1 MGYATLKNGAKGE
14 EVRALKRL
22 LNGAGYAVNDD
33 DVFDDATDDAVK
45 RYQSDHLLTADGEV
59 GASTWAKLASNPA
72 RALPDGASTREKTDY
87 LESSRPAGY
96 VSAYDEQVRRLTD
109 QILGRERFSYDPAE
123 DELYKR
129 QRDEYAYLGRRA
141 MNDARGAAAGLSGG
155 YDNSFA
161 EAAGQQA
168 YQNSLAQLTDSLPEL
183 YQLALSTYQTE
194 GDRLSGALKTLTD
207 ADDTAY
213 RRYRDDV
220 SDYEAALKYYY
231 QKLKDEQNQE
241 NWEFKNKPRASGSRG
256 PSREKQPD
264 GDLARLVTL
273 AVTGAKREAK
283 RSVFPPAGR
292 AAPERLQPGKAARR
306 RSRPAHRPRRRR
318 CEKGR
323 REEAAFLRREERFL
337 SGSSR
342 EKQSDNNDLARLVAL
357 AVTGAKKGGEKK
369 RLSSGGK
376 SSS

>member
-22 LNGAGYAVNDD
+22 LNGAGYTVSDD
-33 DVFDDATDDAVK
+33 DVFDDATGEAVK

-72 RALPDGASTREKTDY
+72 RTLPDGATTREKTEY

-96 VSAYDEQVRRLTD
+96 AGAYDDEVRRLTE
-109 QILGRERFSYDPAE
+109 QILGRESFSYDPAE

-168 YQNSLAQLTDSLPEL
+168 YQNTLAQMADSLPEL
-183 YQLALSTYQTE
+183 YQLALSAYETE
-194 GDRLSGALKTLTD
+194 GSRLSDTLKTLTD
-207 ADDTAY
+207 ADNTAY
-213 RRYRDDV
+213 QRYRDDV

-231 QKLKDEQNQE
+231 QKLKDEQEQE
-241 NWEFKNKPRASGSRG
+241 NWEYKNKPRTSGSRG
-256 PSREKQPD
+256 SGREKQTD
-264 GDLARLVTL
+264 
-273 AVTGAKREAK
+273 E
-283 RSVFPPAGR
+283 
-292 AAPERLQPGKAARR
+292 
-306 RSRPAHRPRRRR
+306 
-318 CEKGR
+318 
-323 REEAAFLRREERFL
+323 L
-337 SGSSR
+337 S
-342 EKQSDNNDLARLVAL
+342 RLVAL
-357 AVTGAKKGGEKK
+357 AVTGAKRGASGK
-369 RLSSGGK
+369 RLSAAKAGSASK
-376 SSS
+376 

>member
-1 MGYATLKNGAKGE
+1 MRRE
-14 EVRALKRL
+14 
-22 LNGAGYAVNDD
+22 
-33 DVFDDATDDAVK
+33 
-45 RYQSDHLLTADGEV
+45 QSDVGVQIGQARESREQLMLRHQASMQQLAADTAEQAACAERLEEAQKALLEQ
-59 GASTWAKLASNPA
+59 
-72 RALPDGASTREKTDY
+72 RAVRNGTQ
-87 LESSRPAGY
+87 
-96 VSAYDEQVRRLTD
+96 EQVRRLTD
-109 QILGRERFSYDPAE
+109 QILGRESFSYDPAE

-183 YQLALSTYQTE
+183 YQLALSAYQTE

-264 GDLARLVTL
+264 GDLARLV
-273 AVTGAKREAK
+273 
-283 RSVFPPAGR
+283 
-292 AAPERLQPGKAARR
+292 
-306 RSRPAHRPRRRR
+306 
-318 CEKGR
+318 
-323 REEAAFLRREERFL
+323 
-337 SGSSR
+337 
-342 EKQSDNNDLARLVAL
+342 AL
-357 AVTGAKKGGEKK
+357 AVAGAKKGSEKK

-376 SSS
+376 SGS

>member
-109 QILGRERFSYDPAE
+109 QILGRESFSYDPAE

-155 YDNSFA
+155 YDK
-161 EAAGQQA
+161 
-168 YQNSLAQLTDSLPEL
+168 
-183 YQLALSTYQTE
+183 
-194 GDRLSGALKTLTD
+194 DRK
-207 ADDTAY
+207 
-213 RRYRDDV
+213 
-220 SDYEAALKYYY
+220 
-231 QKLKDEQNQE
+231 
-241 NWEFKNKPRASGSRG
+241 
-256 PSREKQPD
+256 
-264 GDLARLVTL
+264 
-273 AVTGAKREAK
+273 
-283 RSVFPPAGR
+283 SV
-292 AAPERLQPGKAARR
+292 
-306 RSRPAHRPRRRR
+306 
-318 CEKGR
+318 
-323 REEAAFLRREERFL
+323 
-337 SGSSR
+337 
-342 EKQSDNNDLARLVAL
+342 V
-357 AVTGAKKGGEKK
+357 
-369 RLSSGGK
+369 
-376 SSS
+376 

>member
-109 QILGRERFSYDPAE
+109 QILGRESFSYDPAE
-123 DELYKR
+123 DELYRR

-183 YQLALSTYQTE
+183 YQLALSAYQTE

-241 NWEFKNKPRASGSRG
+241 NWEFKNKPRSSGSRG
-256 PSREKQPD
+256 SSREKQPD
-264 GDLARLVTL
+264 
-273 AVTGAKREAK
+273 
-283 RSVFPPAGR
+283 
-292 AAPERLQPGKAARR
+292 
-306 RSRPAHRPRRRR
+306 
-318 CEKGR
+318 
-323 REEAAFLRREERFL
+323 
-337 SGSSR
+337 
-342 EKQSDNNDLARLVAL
+342 NDLARLVAL
-357 AVTGAKKGGEKK
+357 AVTGAKKDGEKK

-376 SSS
+376 SGS

>member
-1 MGYATLKNGAKGE
+1 M
-14 EVRALKRL
+14 LKR
-22 LNGAGYAVNDD
+22 
-33 DVFDDATDDAVK
+33 
-45 RYQSDHLLTADGEV
+45 
-59 GASTWAKLASNPA
+59 
-72 RALPDGASTREKTDY
+72 
-87 LESSRPAGY
+87 
-96 VSAYDEQVRRLTD
+96 
-109 QILGRERFSYDPAE
+109 
-123 DELYKR
+123 
-129 QRDEYAYLGRRA
+129 YAYLGRRA

-183 YQLALSTYQTE
+183 YQLALSAYQTE

-264 GDLARLVTL
+264 GDLARLV
-273 AVTGAKREAK
+273 
-283 RSVFPPAGR
+283 
-292 AAPERLQPGKAARR
+292 
-306 RSRPAHRPRRRR
+306 
-318 CEKGR
+318 
-323 REEAAFLRREERFL
+323 
-337 SGSSR
+337 
-342 EKQSDNNDLARLVAL
+342 AL
-357 AVTGAKKGGEKK
+357 AVTGAKKGSEKK